1 MKSSTIQ
8 NIPAGTKIVAMDPVL
23 PPQDCYWKKYKYRLE
38 YKLINNYSSRDN
50 LE

>member
-1 MKSSTIQ
+1 LLQ
-8 NIPAGTKIVAMDPVL
+8 WHLDPVL

-38 YKLINNYSSRDN
+38 YKLINNSSRDN